1 MTDHCLAEDIAKLL
15 LGPDWEQRSNVQ
27 RIAALAISF
36 DAVTRAR
43 ETGVLPCWEV
53 DWGSAKVVPM
63 RRGSHDAA

>member
-15 LGPDWEQRSNVQ
+15 LGPDWEQRSNTE

-43 ETGVLPCWEV
+43 ETGVRPTA
-53 DWGSAKVVPM
+53 DIVPM